1 ITAQNNDYPVYLTS
15 TIMDVD
21 EIGLENSLL
30 STPITT
36 GSSTPH
42 NHVSVSNVSV
52 ARSFTPSEESQGT
65 SPFFDNA
72 EEFGQQT
79 FSAAE
84 ALKAKLSLL
93 IFPRKPKMSF
103 ILSLFIKSISLQN
116 RTGLDDFT
124 FKRKNSSRITSSRI
138 FSRPESPL
146 KKKYISEAG
155 YTSTS
160 LRKHNDDEF
169 DSDIADWS
177 MEGTGRRVA
186 YDDFTTID
194 WIHDF
199 AKERARQKKLRQQ
212 KGIAGQLRRIFDAM
226 EGWIVVLAVGV
237 ISGILAAVIDI
248 TTEWLSDIREGYCKT
263 GFYLNR
269 KNCCWGYDNRD
280 SCVEWV
286 RWTTALQAKSAG
298 AAFWTNYLF
307 YIIFS
312 TTFATVAAYLVK
324 CYSSYSSGSGIP
336 EIKTILGGFVIRK
349 FLGWWSLI
357 IKSIGVCLVAASSL
371 CLGKEGPLIHL
382 ACCCGNIIPR
392 IFPKFRY
399 NEVAFGAPIGGV
411 LFSLEEVS
419 YYFPFRT
426 MWRSFFCAMVAAVSL
441 AVVYD
446 RKWHGFDMFFFA
458 LLGIMGGLYGALFI
472 RMNLKVAV
480 FRKNSWLRYFSVQEV
495 IIISLFTSIVSY
507 LNIYMRVN
515 PSELVANL
523 FRECEGG
530 DYHNLCN
537 YTNYWEPTLLLL
549 IASILKFFLTTVTF
563 GLKVPAGVWLPSMA
577 IGACFGRAVG
587 LIVHAWHKY
596 DPGFWLFASCDPD
609 TECITPGMYAMVG
622 AAATFGG
629 VTRMTVSLVVIM
641 FELTGA
647 LTYVLPI
654 MIAVMISKWVG
665 DAFDK
670 EGIYDGWIRMNE
682 YPFLDSKEDY
692 VYNTLASQYMT
703 RVEDLMVITATGHTL
718 ESLDELLNDTDYKG
732 FPVVNNEKTM
742 LLTGYISRSELRYA
756 MDKAKKKPGISLLS
770 PCYFSSNL
778 PILDST
784 SFIDFKP
791 WMDQTPITISPKFP
805 MEMTI
810 ELFRKMGLRYI
821 LVTQH
826 GQLLGLITKKDV
838 LRHLSAIRHPDVVN
852 PEDSQEQ
859 LKYTILSERRLS
871 GLTNDFETV

>member
-1 ITAQNNDYPVYLTS
+1 MEGLDNSSQSTS
-15 TIMDVD
+15 TTV
-21 EIGLENSLL
+21 
-30 STPITT
+30 
-36 GSSTPH
+36 GSSKPYVH
-42 NHVSVSNVSV
+42 ANASNVNDV
-52 ARSFTPSEESQGT
+52 KDFTLSDESQES
-65 SPFFDNA
+65 SPVFDSRA
-72 EEFGQQT
+72 EEFDQLT
-79 FSAAE
+79 LSAAE
-84 ALKAKLSLL
+84 SLKTKL
-93 IFPRKPKMSF
+93 
-103 ILSLFIKSISLQN
+103 
-116 RTGLDDFT
+116 TGLDDFT
-124 FKRKNSSRITSSRI
+124 FKRKHSTRATSSRI
-138 FSRPESPL
+138 FSRPESPM
-146 KKKYISEAG
+146 KKKYNSEAG
-155 YTSTS
+155 HTSTS
-160 LRKHNDDEF
+160 LKKYNDDEF
-169 DSDIADWS
+169 DGDIADWS

-199 AKERARQKKLRQQ
+199 AKERARQRKLRQQ
-212 KGIAGQLRRIFDAM
+212 KGIGGRLKLIFDAM
-226 EGWIVVLAVGV
+226 EGWIVVLIVGV

-248 TTEWLSDIREGYCKT
+248 TSEWLSDIKEGYCKPA
-263 GFYLNR
+263 FYLNR
-269 KNCCWGYDNRD
+269 KNCCWGYDDDRD

-286 RWTTALQAKSAG
+286 RWNTALQAKSA
-298 AAFWTNYLF
+298 AAEFWTNYLF

-312 TTFATVAAYLVK
+312 TTFATIAAYLVK
-324 CYSSYSSGSGIP
+324 CYSLYSSGSGIP

-349 FLGWWSLI
+349 FLGWWTLI

-399 NEVAFGAPIGGV
+399 NEDIIFDVENKFASSIAKKREILSAAAAAGVSVAFGAPIGGV

-426 MWRSFFCAMVAAVSL
+426 MWRSFFCAMVAASMNPYRTGKLVL
-441 AVVYD
+441 FQVVYD
-446 RKWHGFDMFFFA
+446 REWHGFELFFFA
-458 LLGIMGGLYGALFI
+458 LLGILGGLYGALFI

-480 FRKNSWLRYFSVQEV
+480 FRQNSWLRHFSVQEV
-495 IIISLFTSIVSY
+495 VIISLFTSIVSY

-537 YTNYWEPTLLLL
+537 YNNHWEPTLLLL
-549 IASILKFFLTTVTF
+549 IASFLKFFLTIVTF
-563 GLKVPAGVWLPSMA
+563 GLKVPAGVWLPSIA

-596 DPGFWLFASCDPD
+596 NPGFWLFASCEPD
-609 TECITPGMYAMVG
+609 VQCITPGMYAMVG

-670 EGIYDGWIRMNE
+670 EGIYDGWIRINE

-718 ESLDELLNDTDYKG
+718 DSLDELLNETDYKG
-732 FPVVNNEKTM
+732 FPVVNNLRNM

-756 MDKAKKKPGISLLS
+756 MDKAKKKPGILLSS

-784 SFIDFKP
+784 AFIDFKP

-810 ELFRKMGLRYI
+810 ELFKKMGLRYI
-821 LVTQH
+821 LVTQN

-852 PEDSQEQ
+852 SEDPQEQ
-859 LKYTILSERRLS
+859 QKYMILSERRMS
-871 GLTNDFETV
+871 GLTNDFVTV